1 MEILCSTQC
10 VDVLMEEETASEK
23 DKEHNIK
30 VKNDYKH
37 KYRSE
42 TWQIKEILWTSEQI
56 LKQYPSVNYK
66 CKMSSKYNDQ
76 CLIG

>member
-10 VDVLMEEETASEK
+10 VDVLGEEETASEK

-56 LKQYPSVNYK
+56 L
-66 CKMSSKYNDQ
+66 
-76 CLIG
+76 

>member
-10 VDVLMEEETASEK
+10 VDVLGEEETASEK

-37 KYRSE
+37 KYRN
-42 TWQIKEILWTSEQI
+42 KEILWTSEQI
-56 LKQYPSVNYK
+56 L
-66 CKMSSKYNDQ
+66 
-76 CLIG
+76 